1 MLEKFA
7 STLEKI
13 ILQHKILNT
22 SIKMISMYIKEI
34 KIKLQNYEKESWVN
48 LCILLCGGF
57 LSRIPN
63 TKAIKNSK
71 IKNEDI
77 D

>member
-1 MLEKFA
+1 
-7 STLEKI
+7 
-13 ILQHKILNT
+13 
-22 SIKMISMYIKEI
+22 MYLKDI

-48 LCILLCGGF
+48 LHILLCGGF
-57 LSRIPN
+57 LSRAPN
-63 TKAIKNSK
+63 TKTIKNSK